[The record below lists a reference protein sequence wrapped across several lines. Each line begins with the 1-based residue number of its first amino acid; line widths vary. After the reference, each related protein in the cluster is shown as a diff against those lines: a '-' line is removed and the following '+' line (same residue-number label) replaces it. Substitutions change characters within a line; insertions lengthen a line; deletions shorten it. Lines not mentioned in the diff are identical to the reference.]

1 MEKYDVIVIGSGFGG
16 LISAAF
22 LSMEGY
28 RVAVFE
34 KENYAGGLCTS
45 FKNEGYTFDI
55 AVDAVGAMREGEIL
69 RDIFKKL
76 EIESQVDIICLDP
89 IRRNIFPDFTVNISG
104 TTAEY
109 KENLSKLFPSEK
121 DGIDNL
127 FSLMG
132 NIYKQS
138 VEVIFS
144 GKNNGIHAYYDWLG
158 KPFSVLLDNY
168 LTDKKLKAV
177 LSSYCNYLGLPSSR
191 VSSILVVNT
200 LMHYLEGGAFRIGG
214 GMQNLTKALVGVI
227 EKNSGKVLCGSGVK
241 KILTNAGRAIG
252 IVTEKEEIFKAEHI
266 ISNID
271 LKTVMSTMVD
281 IGEIEEEKAKKI
293 KELEVSASFVIAYLG
308 AKIDLNKHKVTS
320 SMGYFS
326 SYETEDMFNIN
337 KNISYG
343 LSIPSLI
350 DPVISPEGCHAFIV
364 YWPLSGGKEP
374 VDKEKIVDIL
384 IESVDQIIP
393 EFSRSVVLRRVANA
407 GTFFRYTGNSDG
419 AAYGWSQKAGFYTN
433 LSVFRNILD
442 NFHVVG
448 HWAGFG
454 GGMLPVAISALKA
467 VSEITNKKMA
477 VLRG

>member
-22 LSMEGY
+22 LSVEGY

-34 KENYAGGLCTS
+34 KENYAGGLCAS
-45 FKNEGYTFDI
+45 FKNGGYTFDV

-69 RDIFKKL
+69 RDILKKL
-76 EIESQVDIICLDP
+76 DIESQLDIICLDP
-89 IRRNIFPDFTVNISG
+89 IRRNIFPDFTIDIAG
-104 TTAEY
+104 TAAEY
-109 KENLSKLFPSEK
+109 KETLSKLFSSEK
-121 DGIDNL
+121 EGIDNL
-127 FSLMG
+127 FSLMRK
-132 NIYKQS
+132 IYKQS
-138 VEVIFS
+138 IAMIFS
-144 GKNNGIHAYYDWLG
+144 GENNDIRAYYDWLG
-158 KPFSVLLDNY
+158 KPFSALLDNY

-214 GMQNLTKALVGVI
+214 GMQNLIKALVGVI
-227 EKNSGKVLCGSGVK
+227 EKNSGKVFWGRGVK
-241 KILTNAGRAIG
+241 KILTNAHRATGVI
-252 IVTEKEEIFKAEHI
+252 TEKEEVFQAKHI

-271 LKTVMSTMVD
+271 LKTVTSTMFD

-293 KELEVSASFVIAYLG
+293 KELEVSASFVIAYIG
-308 AKIDLNKHKVTS
+308 AKMDLNKHKVTN

-326 SYETEDMFNIN
+326 SYETMDMFNIN

-350 DPVISPEGCHAFIV
+350 DPVVSPEGCHTFIV
-364 YWPLSGGKEP
+364 YWPLSGGKEMGG
-374 VDKEKIVDIL
+374 KEKIADIL
-384 IESVDQIIP
+384 TRSVDQIIP
-393 EFSRSVVLRRVANA
+393 GFSRSVVLRRVANA
-407 GTFFRYTGNSDG
+407 KTFFRYTGNSDG

-433 LSVFRNILD
+433 LPFFRNIVD
-442 NFHVVG
+442 NFHIVG

-477 VLRG
+477 ALRR

>member
-16 LISAAF
+16 LVSAAF
-22 LSMEGY
+22 LSREGY

-45 FKNEGYTFDI
+45 FENDGYTFDI
-55 AVDAVGAMREGEIL
+55 AVDAIGSMREGEVLKDIL
-69 RDIFKKL
+69 KKL
-76 EIESQVDIICLDP
+76 DIESQLDIICLEP
-89 IRRNIFPDFTVNISG
+89 IRRNIFPDFTIDIPGNTV
-104 TTAEY
+104 EY
-109 KENLSKLFPSEK
+109 KDNLSKLFPEEK
-121 DGIDNL
+121 EGIDSL

-138 VEVIFS
+138 VALIFS
-144 GKNNGIHAYYDWLG
+144 EKNNGVHAHYDWLS

-177 LSSYCNYLGLPSSR
+177 LSSYCNYLGLPSSK

-200 LMHYLEGGAFRIGG
+200 LMHYLEGGAFRVGG
-214 GMQNLTKALVGVI
+214 GMRNLTKALVGVI
-227 EKNSGKVLCGSGVK
+227 EKNFGKVFCGRGVK
-241 KILTNAGRAIG
+241 KILTNAEVATGV
-252 IVTEKEEIFKAEHI
+252 VTEGDEKFPAEHI

-271 LKTVMSTMVD
+271 LKTVISNMVD
-281 IGEIEEEKAKKI
+281 IGGIERKKAEKI
-293 KELEVSASFVIAYLG
+293 KDMEVSASFVIVYIG
-308 AKIDLNKHKVTS
+308 AKIDLNEHKVTS

-337 KNISYG
+337 KKVSYG

-350 DPVISPEGCHAFIV
+350 DPAISPEGCHSFII
-364 YWPLSGGKEP
+364 YWPLSGWKEI
-374 VDKEKIVDIL
+374 VDKEKIADIL

-393 EFSRSVVLRRVANA
+393 GFSRSIVLRRVADA
-407 GTFFRYTGNSDG
+407 KTFFRYTGNSNG
-419 AAYGWSQKAGFYTN
+419 AAYGWRQKAGFYTK
-433 LSVFRNILD
+433 LPVLRNIMD

-454 GGMLPVAISALKA
+454 GGMLPVAISSLRA
-467 VSEITNKKMA
+467 VLEITNKKMVA
-477 VLRG
+477 LRG